1 MVGFVFVVQSSHVM
15 ICVTCITAF
24 FVKQL
29 FICGVLSMT
38 IWVYSFFGQK
48 MLWSLK

>member
-38 IWVYSFFGQK
+38 IWVYSFLAKRCFGV
-48 MLWSLK
+48 